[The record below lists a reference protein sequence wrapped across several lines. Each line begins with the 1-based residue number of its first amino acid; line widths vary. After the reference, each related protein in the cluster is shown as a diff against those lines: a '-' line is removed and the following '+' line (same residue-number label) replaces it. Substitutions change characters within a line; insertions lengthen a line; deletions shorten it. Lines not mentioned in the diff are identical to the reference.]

1 MPTAEHRGCARSY
14 GHSGKMEAARGTAGF
29 VAPDGSGPARR
40 IIFAASVAIDGCAAM
55 SHALRLAACGMRA
68 TW

>member
-1 MPTAEHRGCARSY
+1 
-14 GHSGKMEAARGTAGF
+14 MEAARGTAGF